1 MRKEYELKFKTVGT
15 HSEETIELSH
25 YQEVYTDKDL
35 AVLETEV
42 DTIHFDE
49 VISAI
54 AHDFE
59 YDPIFEP
66 YLYMGCYDFPDIS
79 FKLMEEEKLTI
90 VTIKFYAI

>member
-15 HSEETIELSH
+15 YSEETTELTH

-35 AVLETEV
+35 TVLETEV
-42 DTIHFDE
+42 DSIHFDE

-59 YDPIFEP
+59 YDPIFEH

-79 FKLMEEEKLTI
+79 FELLEEDGLTR

>member
-15 HSEETIELSH
+15 DSKEIIELSH
-25 YQEVYTDKDL
+25 YQEVYTDKDS

-42 DTIHFDE
+42 DSIHFDE

-59 YDPIFEP
+59 YDPIFEH
-66 YLYMGCYDFPDIS
+66 YLHMGCYDFPDIS
-79 FKLMEEEKLTI
+79 FELMEEDKLTR
-90 VTIKFYAI
+90 VTIKFHAI